1 MAVNQGQACPTVVG
15 GGVVP
20 VLGVG
25 AVSPLINGKATG
37 AGVGLVNIS
46 TDTPGAVPIVT
57 PNSGATP
64 FTACAVSANGTDQ
77 WTVNTN
83 RTDTNAA
90 QSVILH
96 VIWVVFPKL
105 F

>member
-1 MAVNQGQACPTVVG
+1 MALNQGIAQPTVVG

-25 AVSPLINGKATG
+25 AIAPLVNGKAVGSGTG
-37 AGVGLVNIS
+37 IVNIS
-46 TDTPGAVPIVT
+46 TDIPGAIPIVT

-64 FTACAVSANGTDQ
+64 FTACAVAANGTDA

-96 VIWVVFPKL
+96 VIFVVFPKL